1 MRRYIYSF
9 FMMFA
14 SVLLQAQ
21 TAAPQ
26 APSDLPKSVKVG
38 GSMAQHVQGM
48 AIDREKA
55 CLYLSFTD
63 CFLKTDYEGNILA
76 SIDSINGHLGAMT
89 FDARKRKV
97 YASLE
102 CKDDVIGRNISQN
115 LGAKEYTLA
124 ESVFYIA
131 EIDVDRWTM
140 KQYEVIEATKD
151 YKKKYGCSGI
161 DGMAIAPAI
170 GGGKG
175 NRLYVAYGIYGDI
188 SRTDNDHQVILEY
201 KPGKFKKALNKYF
214 VYTGNTNWG
223 VQNMAYDPLTGNIFL
238 AVYKGKKPGFP
249 NYDLFA
255 VPVSQKP
262 VVKTL
267 KGLEDDGEHPTLA
280 LADMGVKDG
289 TTGLRGWRF
298 AYGSTGFCTVGDGW
312 WLFAQKTGKKKKQG
326 CRVVLYRWTGN
337 PSKPFEQVE

>member
-1 MRRYIYSF
+1 MSKYIC
-9 FMMFA
+9 
-14 SVLLQAQ
+14 VLLAVV
-21 TAAPQ
+21 AGLFSGAFSLCAQ
-26 APSDLPKSVKVG
+26 APADLPRKVSVG
-38 GSMAQHVQGM
+38 GNMVQHVQGM
-48 AIDREKA
+48 AIDREKG
-55 CLYLSFTD
+55 CLYLSFTN

-89 FDARKRKV
+89 FDARRRMV

-102 CKDDVIGRNISQN
+102 CKDDEIGRDISKN
-115 LGAKEYTLA
+115 LGAREYTQA

-140 KQYEVIEATKD
+140 KRHEVAEATRD

-161 DGMAIAPAI
+161 DGVAVAPAI
-170 GGGKG
+170 GGKKG
-175 NRLYVAYGIYGDI
+175 SRLYVAYGIYGDI

-201 KPGKFKKALNKYF
+201 RLRRLGKPVKKYF

-223 VQNMAYDPLTGNIFL
+223 VQNMAYDPLTGNLFL

-249 NYDLFA
+249 NYDLYA
-255 VPVSQKP
+255 VPVNQKP
-262 VVKTL
+262 QSRVL
-267 KGLEDDGEHPTLA
+267 KGLEDDGPHLSLELA
-280 LADMGVKDG
+280 AMGVKDPV
-289 TTGLRGWRF
+289 TGLRGWRF
-298 AYGSTGFCTVGDGW
+298 PYGSTGFCTVGDGW

-337 PSKPFEQVE
+337 PSNPFETVE